1 MPSIKKPT
9 KAIVK
14 QKSEKDL
21 QVVLNAIKN
30 GAKVVKKEYWNKTEY
45 GVEYPGGGYFKITK
59 TTYDKVSK

>member
-1 MPSIKKPT
+1 MPTIKKTT

-21 QVVLNAIKN
+21 QVILNALKN

-45 GVEYPGGGYFKITK
+45 GIEYPTGGYIKITK
-59 TTYDKVSK
+59 TTYDKLSK